1 MKKWVLL
8 LLVVLIGGLAACS
21 PAAIVP
27 REPTEVETS
36 VHRRVEEMMKEEDGG
51 VLFSD
56 LHNSKELSAE
66 ERDYL
71 DRLYEIF
78 FAMPAYFQSESRAAG
93 KTPMIADIARD
104 YQIHPSAARLLLTVM
119 TSDSRMPAI
128 VTLDEASGEIAS
140 TDMEKID
147 KFVETKGS
155 QVKVSGWIG
164 QPVPAFQVTTLKG
177 ETITEKDLA
186 GKNALIFFWLT
197 RCPVCQRITPNMVEL
212 YQRFAGNDFEILGLN
227 VDVALGLNVSDEDRA
242 EFIAERGIEYP
253 VAILDQE
260 TRAAFGNVNIFPAMF
275 WVKSDGTIGEL
286 LLNYQ
291 DLETLVQ
298 LVEGESE
305 SKAARRGDRMSSD
318 GQNGAT
324 ETDS

>member
-1 MKKWVLL
+1 MKNWVLL
-8 LLVVLIGGLAACS
+8 VLGAGLAGCS
-21 PAAIVP
+21 AASIEP
-27 REPTEVETS
+27 IEPTDVQTS
-36 VHRRVEEMMKEEDGG
+36 VHQRVDEMMKEEDGS
-51 VLFSD
+51 VVFSD
-56 LHNSKELSAE
+56 LHNSRELSAE

-71 DRLYEIF
+71 DRLYEVF
-78 FAMPAYFQSESRAAG
+78 FALPAYFQSESRSAS
-93 KTPMIADIARD
+93 KIPKVADIARD

-140 TDMEKID
+140 TDMEEVD
-147 KFVETKGS
+147 KFVETRGS
-155 QVKVSGWIG
+155 EVKISGWIG
-164 QPVPAFQVTTLKG
+164 KPVPAFEVTTLEG

-186 GKNALIFFWLT
+186 GKNTLIFFWLT

-212 YQRFAGNDFEILGLN
+212 YERFAGSDFEILGLN

-253 VAILDQE
+253 VAILDPD

-291 DLETLVQ
+291 DLDTLVR
-298 LVEGESE
+298 LVEGEGE
-305 SKAARRGDRMSSD
+305 SKAARGEDRISSD
-318 GQNGAT
+318 GWNGEA